1 MASNNNELVFYQQWA
16 VAGLQMDKYS
26 TNPWCVDSKNLDI
39 FSDSQSVKGTAWST
53 PTAIPEVDWIDEDE
67 RGRFRLYEDG
77 RVYDTEEQVW
87 YNHDFYDDNA
97 EYLEWRDKNIYG
109 TQEFWTP
116 RKLFV
121 KYDWD
126 DWSEIVILTDNLK
139 YYIPHDWLHFNMV
152 LQNKD
157 NSTSDAGVWDEGTS
171 FYIKVWT
178 SWTTWSFNVS
188 SKIAWGRLKF
198 NLWKPYNNTSFTN
211 WEVSVTQ
218 SAYIYR
224 NSPTEALKGW
234 WSINKTILWKFTF
247 DAGTNSY
254 TITDWSAN
262 PDKWNITIDST
273 SWEIVIETFLSQ
285 YFWANMSWYE
295 KWLHV
300 WAKPDTNDAYLSF
313 TWAYIKEYW
322 DYLVPSEKEV
332 MQIDDK
338 YYVEIDDNEYQ
349 ELEWL
354 KQYDLDATGYWTL
367 IWTWVFTI
375 PEWKDIVAITKTF
388 DYRLVFVNDDE
399 NEMWFV
405 YLVPAGD
412 DILTFQQ
419 AWEFPWL
426 KFINAVMVN
435 GYSYVIAD
443 ERWVRGLYIFY
454 NWQTKKIV
462 GADNKY
468 TEWESIIDWKQ
479 IYNFT
484 WPMLNWRGH
493 VVAPTVNW
501 IYMYWENRY
510 WQNVGSF
517 ILKVDWTITSME
529 AKNNQLKVIYT
540 EWANNYYRIYQDD
553 VNIKHYE
560 NDWSVTF
567 PVQIGTHLLEKEI
580 RDLELS
586 YFLPNSSTSLD
597 VYVSIN
603 DYYFWTFTIANWPT
617 LVAWD
622 TVKLKWAG
630 NAELTFIEKDWNDYT
645 FKLEGNMP
653 YQTSN
658 DKKITVWSTDYVY
671 TNMTHFKKIWR
682 CVLSNPQMKW
692 WKNRIFKIT
701 AENELPIVRKMQIRI
716 DGHTDTHNS
725 PLLYSVRL
733 LSSQNDR

>member
-53 PTAIPEVDWIDEDE
+53 PTQVPSVDYVDVDEK
-67 RGRFRLYEDG
+67 GRFYLLANWN
-77 RVYDTEEQVW
+77 VYDSVNDTTMDHTFFDQ
-87 YNHDFYDDNA
+87 NA
-97 EYLEWRDKNIYG
+97 SWLDYWNWTTVTAQY
-109 TQEFWTP
+109 WTP
-116 RKLFV
+116 LKLFV
-121 KYDWD
+121 AYDWD
-126 DWSEIVILTDNLK
+126 TWRNITVVTDRTWHTRYNTWVHSIVKQVSDKTSAVWTVDLHWDSSYVTVSINSSTNFQSHRTLPWMTWGRVKMNLTVRGNTNPLEYWHINVINHNLK
-139 YYIPHDWLHFNMV
+139 R
-152 LQNKD
+152 
-157 NSTSDAGVWDEGTS
+157 DES
-171 FYIKVWT
+171 I
-178 SWTTWSFNVS
+178 
-188 SKIAWGRLKF
+188 
-198 NLWKPYNNTSFTN
+198 
-211 WEVSVTQ
+211 
-218 SAYIYR
+218 
-224 NSPTEALKGW
+224 KGW
-234 WSINKTILWKFTF
+234 KVNGNGTTTTTDFTESTVYEWYVDWYWGEYGQNLQITSKLSNEAYKLDEEFFIN
-247 DAGTNSY
+247 
-254 TITDWSAN
+254 
-262 PDKWNITIDST
+262 
-273 SWEIVIETFLSQ
+273 
-285 YFWANMSWYE
+285 E
-295 KWLHV
+295 KWDYMLPWEKNFV
-300 WAKPDTNDAYLSF
+300 QIDWTWYMFVPDQNLYEEIDM
-313 TWAYIKEYW
+313 IKEY
-322 DYLVPSEKEV
+322 DVDGNS
-332 MQIDDK
+332 
-338 YYVEIDDNEYQ
+338 
-349 ELEWL
+349 
-354 KQYDLDATGYWTL
+354 YWT
-367 IWTWVFTI
+367 IMTAWAFPVR
-375 PEWKDIVAITKTF
+375 EWQEIVALTKTF
-388 DYRLVFVNDDE
+388 DYRLVFCNDNSKE
-399 NEMWFV
+399 VWYV
-405 YLVPAGD
+405 YLVPAWD
-412 DILTFQQ
+412 DMLNFQQ

-462 GADNKY
+462 GADTKY

-517 ILKVDWTITSME
+517 ILKVDWEITSME

-540 EWANNYYRIYQDD
+540 EWANSYYKIYQDD
-553 VNIKHYE
+553 INIRHYE

-658 DKKITVWSTDYVY
+658 DKKITVGSTDYVY

-716 DGHTDTHNS
+716 DWHTDWHNS